1 MEPKEVMLMK
11 ALTIYPAPCED
22 IYHELKT
29 IEVRTWKTKYRG
41 RLLICAAKR
50 PTPGCVCGYAY
61 FTVNLTDIE
70 PLTEEHLKDAC
81 MSRMPHTPSYAWH
94 FEDVEPVYPIPVSG
108 KMGLFDVDD
117 SLIKNVVT
125 EEMEE
130 WPDDDFKAFAYKYRE
145 EYIIPI
151 TYKPDLL

>member
-1 MEPKEVMLMK
+1 MK
-11 ALTIYPAPCED
+11 ALTIYPEYVRA
-22 IYHELKT
+22 IYHERKT

-50 PTPGCVCGYAY
+50 PTPGQICGYAY

-70 PLTEEHLKDAC
+70 PLTKKHLKAANMD
-81 MSRMPHTPSYAWH
+81 RMPKTPSYAWH
-94 FEDVEPVYPIPVSG
+94 FEDVEPIYPIPVRG
-108 KMGLFDVDD
+108 QMGLFDVDD
-117 SLIKNVVT
+117 SLIKNVMT
-125 EEMEE
+125 NELEALPEEE
-130 WPDDDFKAFAYKYRE
+130 FNAFARKYHQ